1 VFSNGSA
8 GGRGRL
14 LPRYIGGNGNTV
26 EAKEIFLR
34 TNLSEKRF
42 KYNVNLASTAMEMDI
57 INFTIGIKPI
67 DRDAD
72 LLIKVNH
79 KFDLLLFPNTS
90 YMMYPISVRYTLSNV
105 KSRQTL

>member
-1 VFSNGSA
+1 MFSSGSA

-14 LPRYIGGNGNTV
+14 LPRDISGNGNTV

-42 KYNVNLASTAMEMDI
+42 KDNVNLTSAAMEMDI
-57 INFTIGIKPI
+57 INFAIGIQPI

-90 YMMYPISVRYTLSNV
+90 YRMYPISVKYTLSDV